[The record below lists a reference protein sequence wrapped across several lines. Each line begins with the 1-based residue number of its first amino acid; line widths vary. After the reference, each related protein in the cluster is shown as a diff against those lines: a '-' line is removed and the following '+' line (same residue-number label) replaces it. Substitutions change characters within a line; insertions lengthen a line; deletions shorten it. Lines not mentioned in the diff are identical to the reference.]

1 MYVNKL
7 PLQGSF
13 ARQLEHDVT
22 VLGMELVSHESE
34 MEEIVRK
41 TGARREA
48 RACATQRN
56 AIQQRDQSA
65 AASAQVRT
73 RRRSGARWLLR
84 PPRPPRRTARR
95 RVC

>member
-48 RACATQRN
+48 TVRRSACATQRN
-56 AIQQRDQSA
+56 AI
-65 AASAQVRT
+65 
-73 RRRSGARWLLR
+73 
-84 PPRPPRRTARR
+84 
-95 RVC
+95 

>member
-56 AIQQRDQSA
+56 AI
-65 AASAQVRT
+65 
-73 RRRSGARWLLR
+73 
-84 PPRPPRRTARR
+84 
-95 RVC
+95 